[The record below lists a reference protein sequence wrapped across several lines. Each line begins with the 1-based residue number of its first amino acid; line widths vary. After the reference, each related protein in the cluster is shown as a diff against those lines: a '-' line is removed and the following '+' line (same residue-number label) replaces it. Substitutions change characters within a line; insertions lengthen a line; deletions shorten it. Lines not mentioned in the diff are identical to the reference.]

1 MLIAH
6 LDAHA
11 QCDFNFCV
19 KIKRVFYATLL
30 RVGSWLCIC
39 IGICFVFVLVFVFVF
54 VRKQTEGS
62 KATSEGLVLF
72 PQRDQVLTKDE
83 N

>member
-1 MLIAH
+1 MRFLCNTAEGGVLALGLIP
-6 LDAHA
+6 
-11 QCDFNFCV
+11 
-19 KIKRVFYATLL
+19 KK
-30 RVGSWLCIC
+30 
-39 IGICFVFVLVFVFVF
+39 GIVFVFALVFVFVFVF

>member
-1 MLIAH
+1 MALGLIP
-6 LDAHA
+6 
-11 QCDFNFCV
+11 
-19 KIKRVFYATLL
+19 KK
-30 RVGSWLCIC
+30 
-39 IGICFVFVLVFVFVF
+39 GIVFVLVFVFVF

>member
-1 MLIAH
+1 MSKLNAFSCNTAEGGV
-6 LDAHA
+6 LAL
-11 QCDFNFCV
+11 
-19 KIKRVFYATLL
+19 KK
-30 RVGSWLCIC
+30 
-39 IGICFVFVLVFVFVF
+39 GIVFVLVFVFVFVF

>member
-1 MLIAH
+1 MRFSCNTAAEGGVLALGLIP
-6 LDAHA
+6 
-11 QCDFNFCV
+11 
-19 KIKRVFYATLL
+19 KK
-30 RVGSWLCIC
+30 
-39 IGICFVFVLVFVFVF
+39 GIVFVLVFVFVFVF

>member
-1 MLIAH
+1 MALGLIP
-6 LDAHA
+6 
-11 QCDFNFCV
+11 
-19 KIKRVFYATLL
+19 KK
-30 RVGSWLCIC
+30 
-39 IGICFVFVLVFVFVF
+39 GIVFVLVFVFVFVF

>member
-1 MLIAH
+1 MRLLCNTAEGGVLALGLIP
-6 LDAHA
+6 
-11 QCDFNFCV
+11 
-19 KIKRVFYATLL
+19 KK
-30 RVGSWLCIC
+30 
-39 IGICFVFVLVFVFVF
+39 GIVFVLVFVFVF